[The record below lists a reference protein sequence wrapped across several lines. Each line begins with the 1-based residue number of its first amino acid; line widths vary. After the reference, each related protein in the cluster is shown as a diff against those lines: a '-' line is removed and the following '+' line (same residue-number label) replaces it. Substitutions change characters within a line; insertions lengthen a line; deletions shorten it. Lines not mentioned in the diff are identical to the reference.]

1 MAPAKDDASS
11 DATVVPIRPVNRHV
25 IVRQWPIALV
35 LLGVA
40 VACAMI
46 AMDSFRRGCVVL
58 SASVLLAAFLRLLLS
73 DADAGLLVVR
83 TRRLDVAILL
93 VLGLG
98 LAVFSLWVPPPS

>member
-1 MAPAKDDASS
+1 MAPAKDDASY
-11 DATVVPIRPVNRHV
+11 DATVVPLRPESRHA
-25 IVRQWPIALV
+25 ILRQWPIALV
-35 LLGVA
+35 LLGVG

-73 DADAGLLVVR
+73 DADAGLLAVR
-83 TRRLDVAILL
+83 SRRLDVAILL

>member
-1 MAPAKDDASS
+1 MAPTSDGSS
-11 DATVVPIRPVNRHV
+11 RDATVVPLRPESGHV
-25 IVRQWPIALV
+25 VLRQWPIALV
-35 LLGVA
+35 LLGLG

-73 DADAGLLVVR
+73 ERDSGLLAVR
-83 TRRLDVAILL
+83 GRRLDVAILL

-98 LAVFSLWVPPPS
+98 LGVFSFWVPPPS

>member
-1 MAPAKDDASS
+1 MASAKDDASYGS
-11 DATVVPIRPVNRHV
+11 TVVPLRPSPRHT
-25 IVRQWPIALV
+25 ILRQWPIALV
-35 LLGVA
+35 LLGLG

-58 SASVLLAAFLRLLLS
+58 AASVLLAAFLRLLLS
-73 DADAGLLVVR
+73 DADAGLLAVR
-83 TRRLDVAILL
+83 SRRLDVAILL